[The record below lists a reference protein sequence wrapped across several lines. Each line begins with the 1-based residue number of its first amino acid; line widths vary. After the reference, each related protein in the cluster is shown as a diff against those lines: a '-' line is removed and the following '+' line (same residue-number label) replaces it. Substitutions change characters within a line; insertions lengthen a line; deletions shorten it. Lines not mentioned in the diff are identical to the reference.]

1 MLDEPCM
8 QAAADLVAKGELP
21 AVIDEKTCR
30 VSLERLRDGTL
41 LGVADVIVLCSNWP
55 RYITHSTHEGGM
67 ALAEALATRGRQ
79 VRIVGL
85 MSLQEASSTAF
96 LALTRG
102 LTTEQANS
110 VAYHTVQ
117 RSKIDKPNADARAI
131 AGRFD
136 TVRYLDKYALFCND
150 NQKELMLYDADGRM
164 LFADNFHLT
173 TVGGTFFGRQ
183 IAAQWWFKDE

>member
-1 MLDEPCM
+1 
-8 QAAADLVAKGELP
+8 
-21 AVIDEKTCR
+21 
-30 VSLERLRDGTL
+30 
-41 LGVADVIVLCSNWP
+41 
-55 RYITHSTHEGGM
+55 M

-110 VAYHTVQ
+110 VAYHTAQ

-150 NQKELMLYDADGRM
+150 NQKEMLLYDADGRM

-183 IAAQWWFKDE
+183 IAAQGWFKDE